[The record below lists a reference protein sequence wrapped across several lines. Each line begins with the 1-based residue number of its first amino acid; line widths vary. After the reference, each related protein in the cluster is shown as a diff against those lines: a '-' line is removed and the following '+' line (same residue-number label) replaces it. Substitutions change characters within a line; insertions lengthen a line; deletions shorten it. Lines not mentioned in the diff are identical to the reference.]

1 MNMCIQGQSFI
12 YARPSLVVLKTITAY
27 QETIRHK
34 GWFTAYLS
42 HVSTSGKQV
51 TLKKARSWNLSS
63 LVVECIVVEELQSSL
78 SPWLRDSRL
87 PDVDASVT
95 WLGRT
100 ACFGFSCKDGLD
112 EPSAKGYSKK
122 KITRLINTTQ
132 SGNKHLI
139 NLQRLLSSKKLN
151 INNKSVS
158 M

>member
-1 MNMCIQGQSFI
+1 MFWKLPEHTKKQSD
-12 YARPSLVVLKTITAY
+12 
-27 QETIRHK
+27 K

-87 PDVDASVT
+87 PEVDASVT

-100 ACFGFSCKDGLD
+100 VCFGFSCKDGLD
-112 EPSAKGYSKK
+112 EPSAKGYSQKK
-122 KITRLINTTQ
+122 KFTRLINTIQ
-132 SGNKHLI
+132 SWDKHLI
-139 NLQRLLSSKKLN
+139 NLQHLLPSKKLN
-151 INNKSVS
+151 NIHSKSVS